1 MNTLTDCFLFLA
13 SPDPTVRRLRC
24 RVLQRRLKRL
34 PEQITVPSHNCR
46 WGSQCPEKTLVNSS
60 TQAHKMY
67 VWQVSLPLVELLV
80 TRSHTLHLQLVS
92 TASALSSF
100 LDTLQTLA
108 DTASNSKG
116 ILTAMRIV
124 YFLQL
129 FSNPIHIQILISRY
143 NRYSGKR

>member
-13 SPDPTVRRLRC
+13 SPDPTVSRLRC
-24 RVLQRRLKRL
+24 RLLQRRLKRL
-34 PEQITVPSHNCR
+34 PEQITVPQLSMGLPMGFTVPGEDPLYPN
-46 WGSQCPEKTLVNSS
+46 
-60 TQAHKMY
+60 HKMC
-67 VWQVSLPLVELLV
+67 VWQVRLPLVELLV

-116 ILTAMRIV
+116 ILTVMRIA
-124 YFLQL
+124 YF
-129 FSNPIHIQILISRY
+129 
-143 NRYSGKR
+143 

>member
-1 MNTLTDCFLFLA
+1 M
-13 SPDPTVRRLRC
+13 
-24 RVLQRRLKRL
+24 
-34 PEQITVPSHNCR
+34 SHNCQWDCP
-46 WGSQCPEKTLVNSS
+46 WGSQCPEKALVDN
-60 TQAHKMY
+60 MF

-116 ILTAMRIV
+116 ILTECVMRIS
-124 YFLQL
+124 LL
-129 FSNPIHIQILISRY
+129 
-143 NRYSGKR
+143 YST

>member
-1 MNTLTDCFLFLA
+1 
-13 SPDPTVRRLRC
+13 
-24 RVLQRRLKRL
+24 
-34 PEQITVPSHNCR
+34 
-46 WGSQCPEKTLVNSS
+46 
-60 TQAHKMY
+60 MY

-116 ILTAMRIV
+116 ILTVMRIA
-124 YFLQL
+124 YFSAVLYIRNL
-129 FSNPIHIQILISRY
+129 S
-143 NRYSGKR
+143 KRKF

>member
-1 MNTLTDCFLFLA
+1 MC
-13 SPDPTVRRLRC
+13 
-24 RVLQRRLKRL
+24 
-34 PEQITVPSHNCR
+34 
-46 WGSQCPEKTLVNSS
+46 
-60 TQAHKMY
+60 

-116 ILTAMRIV
+116 ILTECVMRIS
-124 YFLQL
+124 LL
-129 FSNPIHIQILISRY
+129 
-143 NRYSGKR
+143 YSTSKRKF